1 MNPSR
6 TSSVLFSRLIIR
18 GQDRVRRSV
27 LPYSLQ
33 EKRHDCHKCYSRDNS
48 CLQRLARSE
57 GPEEA
62 IKVLKGIG

>member
-6 TSSVLFSRLIIR
+6 TSSVLFLRLITR
-18 GQDRVRRSV
+18 GQDHVRRNV
-27 LPYSLQ
+27 IPYSLQ
-33 EKRHDCHKCYSRDNS
+33 EKPYDCRKCYGRDDI